1 MSIDHDETGL
11 PLDAVLE
18 RLHADAAAGDPQ
30 AAGELGRLLC
40 LLPQD
45 GSLTAWT
52 WLAPEWPAEPWLR
65 AALASRPDD
74 IDAAA
79 LLAGLLT
86 QRFETGLQV
95 HDGDPDSAITA
106 LQAEAT
112 ALYSR
117 ILGRDPDN
125 ATAQAGLAAIQD
137 LLESVD
143 EPTDD
148 LPADTTSV
156 PRYSFYCA
164 TWSAYSGSVG
174 WVSLLVATDPREF
187 RWAFDRELRCGL
199 EDDDDPAVF
208 FADAEP
214 AITVY
219 RSGEPARLIWLER
232 HLGRSA
238 ERPVEWSEFTLP
250 SLTGDLLP
258 VGHPAR
264 VRLSHGREWFAF
276 YGCSVHNDC

>member
-1 MSIDHDETGL
+1 MSSDHDETEL
-11 PLDAVLE
+11 PLDAAFE
-18 RLHADAAAGDPQ
+18 RLHADAAAGDPR

-45 GSLTAWT
+45 GSLTAWS

-74 IDAAA
+74 IDSAA

-95 HDGDPDSAITA
+95 HDGDSDTA
-106 LQAEAT
+106 LQDEAT

-125 ATAQAGLAAIQD
+125 ATAKAGLAAIQD
-137 LLESVD
+137 LLE
-143 EPTDD
+143 
-148 LPADTTSV
+148 PAGTTPVSG
-156 PRYSFYCA
+156 YGFYCA
-164 TWSAYSGSVG
+164 TWSAHSGSAG

-187 RWAFDRELRCGL
+187 RWAFDRQLRCGL
-199 EDDDDPAVF
+199 DGDDDPAVF
-208 FADAEP
+208 FADTEP

-219 RSGEPARLIWLER
+219 RSGEPTRLIRLER

-258 VGHPAR
+258 VGHPAQ
-264 VRLSHGREWFAF
+264 VRLGHGSERLAF
-276 YGCSVHNDC
+276 YGSSVYNDY